1 MLKIFSNVLLLYVI
15 SKFTFATGNA
25 TKLSTNIITSD
36 VSSTTTYSTS
46 YLNITGSDGLITD
59 DTIIMVAVPNRATAT
74 TTIISELTT
83 IARANST
90 TTFATSFTSFL
101 GDDDVETIIQ
111 NIQQQQVLMDLKLLK
126 PCTTLSLLM
135 LLQLK
140 HQLLL
145 LKFQK

>member
-1 MLKIFSNVLLLYVI
+1 MLKFISNVLLLYVI
-15 SKFTFATGNA
+15 STLTFVTGNA

-83 IARANST
+83 IAKANST

-101 GDDDVETIIQ
+101 VQ